1 MTAHVSLSA
10 ARHGLVGAVLMV
22 AVTAPVH
29 ATEWEGAVGP
39 LLSNGPAY
47 AGAAERK
54 TKLTPGFYLRYG
66 SLTVT
71 NASGFIT
78 RNNEEVVRGLGLDLS
93 PRPDFK
99 LSLALRFDGGRSE
112 STSSALQGLGNVRPT
127 VRARLAAR
135 WLLDEH
141 WRLGGAV
148 SVDALGRGGG
158 YLGDLNLSR
167 EQRWSPSTTWITGAA
182 TTLAGDR
189 YMQTYFGVTPA
200 QAARTGLAVYQ
211 PQAGARDVTL
221 FANLRSEITP
231 RWVALG
237 GVNVTRLLGPAAD
250 SPLTK
255 KPASVA
261 VTAGLAWSF

>member
-1 MTAHVSLSA
+1 MTLTSFSHHAHMRLAVA
-10 ARHGLVGAVLMV
+10 AVVL
-22 AVTAPVH
+22 TALAPAY
-29 ATEWEGAVGP
+29 ATEWEGAIGP
-39 LLSNGPAY
+39 LLANGPAY

-54 TKLTPGFYLRYG
+54 TRLVPGFYLRYG
-66 SLTVT
+66 NLSVT

-78 RNNEEVVRGLGLDLS
+78 RTNEEVVRGLGLDLS
-93 PRPDFK
+93 PRSDFK

-112 STSSALQGLGNVRPT
+112 STSSALQGLGNVRAT

-135 WLLDEH
+135 WLVDEH

-167 EQRWSPSTTWITGAA
+167 EQRWSPTTTWAA
-182 TTLAGDR
+182 GVAAVLAGDR
-189 YMQTYFGVTPA
+189 YLQTYFGVTPA
-200 QAARTGLAVYQ
+200 QAMRTGLAVYE
-211 PQAGARDVTL
+211 PQGGVRDVTL

-231 RWVALG
+231 RWVLLS
-237 GVNVTRLLGPAAD
+237 GVNATRLLGPAAD

-255 KPASVA
+255 KPASLA

>member
-1 MTAHVSLSA
+1 MTPTRFKPRAGMHM
-10 ARHGLVGAVLMV
+10 MV
-22 AVTAPVH
+22 AAVMLPPLVPVH
-29 ATEWEGAVGP
+29 AAEWEGAVGP
-39 LLSNGPAY
+39 LLSNGPAFL
-47 AGAAERK
+47 GAADRK
-54 TKLTPGFYLRYG
+54 TKLMPGFYLRYG
-66 SLTVT
+66 NLTVT
-71 NASGFIT
+71 NASGFIA
-78 RNNEEVVRGLGLDLS
+78 RNSEEVVRGLGLDLS
-93 PRPDFK
+93 PRTDVK

-112 STSSALQGLGNVRPT
+112 STSSALQGLGNVRAT

-135 WLLDEH
+135 WSMDEH

-158 YLGDLNLSR
+158 YLSELNVTR
-167 EQRWSPSTTWITGAA
+167 EQRWSPSTTWAAGVA

-189 YMQTYFGVTPA
+189 YMQTYFGVTPV
-200 QAARTGLAVYQ
+200 QAARTGLAAYE

-231 RWVALG
+231 RWVLLS
-237 GVNVTRLLGPAAD
+237 GVNATRLLGPAAD

-255 KPASVA
+255 QPSSVA